1 MSGKAQ
7 HVAPNPRGGWSVR
20 RTGAI
25 RAARVF
31 RTESEAIT
39 YAREKA
45 REERSDLFVHRKDGT
60 VRSMD
65 RYESDASSR
74 KR

>member
-20 RTGAI
+20 KTGAT
-25 RAARVF
+25 RATRVF
-31 RTESEAIT
+31 STESEALN

-45 REERSDLFVHRKDGT
+45 QEERGDLFVHRNDGT

-65 RYESDASSR
+65 RYGSAFSSR

>member
-20 RTGAI
+20 RTGAT

-31 RTESEAIT
+31 RTESEAMR

-45 REERSDLFVHRKDGT
+45 REERSDLFVHRDDGT
-60 VRSMD
+60 VREMD
-65 RYESDASSR
+65 RYGSDPSPR

>member
-20 RTGAI
+20 KTGAI
-25 RAARVF
+25 RAGRVF
-31 RTESEAIT
+31 RTESEAMR

-45 REERSDLFVHRKDGT
+45 SEERSDLFVHRDDGT

-65 RYESDASSR
+65 RYGSEPSPR